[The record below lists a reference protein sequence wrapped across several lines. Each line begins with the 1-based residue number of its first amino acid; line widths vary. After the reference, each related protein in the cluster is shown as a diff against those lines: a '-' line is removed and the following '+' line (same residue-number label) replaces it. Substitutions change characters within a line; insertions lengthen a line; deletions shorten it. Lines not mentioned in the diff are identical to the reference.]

1 MFVNREDELGFLERK
16 WEKLEESPQ
25 LIIIYGRRRVG
36 KTTLIKKFMEGKKG
50 TYLLITSDSIN
61 ENLKEMK
68 NRFAELT
75 GKDYFKNLDVGLVE
89 LFRYLNDEIDE
100 RIVIALDEFQYLM
113 PIQKGV
119 LSTFQKIWDENLA
132 DSKVFLILCGSS
144 IGMMEHILEHRSPLY
159 GRRTGQWK
167 ITHFTVEAI
176 REMFSHK
183 SPEEIIKIYSV
194 LGGTP
199 FYLDQV
205 DDELSIEENIKNKIL
220 SKGEILYEEPE
231 FLLREELR
239 EPRVYKLI
247 LKYIA
252 LGYTSLG
259 EILNVTGMDR
269 GNISRYLET
278 LERLELL
285 GYELP
290 YGKRKRGKYYIRD
303 NFFNFWFRFVYPNQ
317 SDLEIGR
324 VDEVYNKILKDI
336 NTYYGMAFERLV
348 VEMLKLKLLDF
359 GQENVSRWWH
369 KGKEID
375 ALAYNEEKMIM
386 IEVKWKDL
394 SWKEGK
400 KILNDLEIK
409 SEFVDFEG
417 DKEFCLIAKSVEGK
431 ENLNAL
437 DLNDLINDKCV

>member
-1 MFVNREDELGFLERK
+1 MFFVNREDEQRFLERK
-16 WEKLEESPQ
+16 WNEVPQ

-36 KTTLIKKFMEGKKG
+36 KTTLIKKFLEGKRG
-50 TYLLITSDSIN
+50 VYLLVTSDSIN
-61 ENLKEMK
+61 ENLKEIK

-75 GKDYFKNLDVGLVE
+75 GKDYFRDLDVGLVE

-132 DSKVFLILCGSS
+132 NSKVFLILCGSS
-144 IGMMEHILEHRSPLY
+144 IGMMEHILEYRSPLY

-167 ITHFTVEAI
+167 VTPFTVEAI
-176 REMFSHK
+176 KQMFPHK

-205 DDELSIEENIKNKIL
+205 DGEFSVEENIKNKIL

-231 FLLREELR
+231 FLLREELK

-252 LGYTSLG
+252 LGYMSLG
-259 EILNVTGMDR
+259 EILNVTGLDR

-303 NFFNFWFRFVYPNQ
+303 NFFNFWFRFVYPNW

-336 NTYYGMAFERLV
+336 NNYYGLAFEHLV
-348 VEMLKLKLLDF
+348 VDMLKLKLIDF
-359 GQENVSRWWH
+359 EQETVLRWWH

-375 ALAYNEEKMIM
+375 ALAYNEEKMVM
-386 IEVKWKDL
+386 VEVKWKDL
-394 SWKEGK
+394 SWKEGNR
-400 KILNDLEIK
+400 ILNDLERK
-409 SEFVDFEG
+409 SEFVDFKG

-431 ENLNAL
+431 DNLNAL
-437 DLNDLINDKCV
+437 DLNDLMK